1 MGFTTVRSVVK
12 KMNYERILDN
22 RRKTLGSIEKLT
34 TNKTNLIYKLSNKT
48 TDRKNFLS

>member
-12 KMNYERILDN
+12 ELNYERISDKL
-22 RRKTLGSIEKLT
+22 RKTFCSIEKLT

-48 TDRKNFLS
+48 TERKCFLS